1 MADLP
6 QFDFLDYIFIIRC
19 IDKSQVMKIFR
30 LVGLVSG
37 VLVGQ
42 LVTPAW
48 AAEEFSAA
56 APSSQEGSDVLFQD
70 IPDVYSASKYE
81 QKVTKAPPGS
91 ISVVTADEI
100 KKWGYR
106 TFGDVLQ
113 SLKGFYNTNDRNYGF
128 AGARGFGIPSDY
140 NTRLLLLIDGH
151 RFNDNIFD
159 AFDTSEGFPVDLNV
173 IERIEVIRGPSSSLY
188 GTNAF
193 FGVINVITKRGRD
206 QDGFNV
212 NASYGTNDAYKTNVS
227 YGERFK
233 SGLETFVS
241 GTFFNNDGWD
251 SLYYKEFDSPA
262 TNNGRSVGNDAEQ
275 SRKLFAKASY
285 EDFSFEGVFV
295 RRNKDV
301 PTSSFSTL
309 FNNPNLQTINE
320 STFVEGKYEHTF
332 DNQLTVQSKLSYN
345 HFRYQGSYPFDY
357 NTFDYVTT
365 PDSNIVVNKDLSYGE
380 WWRADLQASRVFW
393 DDHRITVGG
402 QYQDNY
408 HQHQTNYDSDTY
420 LSSNPNTYQWAIF
433 AEDDWTIN
441 KYFSLNVGVRLDYFS
456 IFGDTVNPR
465 AGLIYT
471 PWENTAVKLLYGSAF
486 RAPNQYELNYI
497 SSQYLPSKNLQPE
510 HLDTYEIIVEQYFTP
525 QLRGELNLFY
535 SSIGD
540 IIAATPVAD
549 GKLQQQNGAS
559 VDSKGIE
566 LQLENNWLN
575 GWQARLSYSWQH
587 TENASTQQRLT
598 NSPEHMVKLNLIAP
612 LWEDKVFLGFENHYM
627 SARKTPVTVFHPS
640 GGMVDDY
647 VVSNVTIFTQNWIKG
662 FEFSGGV
669 YNLFDQRYFD
679 PAASIKQNAIE
690 QDSLTFRIKAS
701 LDF

>member
-1 MADLP
+1 MAVLP

-42 LVTPAW
+42 LDTPAW

-206 QDGFNV
+206 QQGFNV
-212 NASYGTNDAYKTNVS
+212 NASYGTNDAYKTNIS
-227 YGERFK
+227 HGERFK

-241 GTFFNNDGWD
+241 GTFYNNDGWND
-251 SLYYKEFDSPA
+251 LYYKEFDSPN
-262 TNNGRSVGNDAEQ
+262 TNNGRSIGNDAEQ

-301 PTSSFSTL
+301 PTASFNTL
-309 FNNPNLQTINE
+309 FNNSNFQTTNE
-320 STFVEGKYEHTF
+320 STFLEAKYDHTF
-332 DNQLTVQSKLSYN
+332 DNQLNVQSRLSYN
-345 HFRYQGSYPFDY
+345 HFRYIGDYPFDY
-357 NTFDYVTT
+357 GSPGA
-365 PDSNIVVNKDLSYGE
+365 PDQVINKDLNFGQ

-402 QYQDNY
+402 QYQDNF
-408 HQHQTNYDSDTY
+408 HQFQTNFDRDTY
-420 LSSNPNTYQWAIF
+420 LSTNPNTYQWAIF

-441 KYFSLNVGVRLDYFS
+441 KYLSLNFGVRLDYFS

-465 AGLIYT
+465 AGLIYS
-471 PWENTAVKLLYGSAF
+471 PWENTAVKLLYGTAF
-486 RAPNQYELNYI
+486 RAPNQYELNYT

-510 HLDTYEIIVEQYFTP
+510 HLDTYELIVEHYFTP
-525 QLRGELNLFY
+525 QLRAEVNLFH
-535 SSIGD
+535 SDISD
-540 IIAATPVAD
+540 IIKINAVD
-549 GKLQQQNGAS
+549 DKIQQQNSANI
-559 VDSKGIE
+559 DSNGIE
-566 LQLENNWLN
+566 AQIENNWLN
-575 GWQARLSYSWQH
+575 GWQARLSYSWQD
-587 TENASTQQRLT
+587 TQNKSTQVRLA
-598 NSPEHMVKLNLIAP
+598 NSPEHMVKFNLIAP
-612 LWEDKVFLGFENHYM
+612 LWQDKVFLGFETQYM
-627 SARKTPVTVFHPS
+627 SERKTRTDGDGDGDHPVDAYTL
-640 GGMVDDY
+640 
-647 VVSNVTIFTQNWIKG
+647 SNLTIFTQNWIKG

-679 PAASIKQNAIE
+679 PGSAGHRQDAIE
-690 QDSLTFRIKAS
+690 QDPLTFRIKAS